1 MIDKNL
7 KIEITEVFSSPVS
20 KIWSALTDKEKV
32 KQYFYGTEVTSTWKP
47 GSDIVFRGEWDGKA
61 YEDKGKIIEVEN
73 EKLIKYSYIS
83 SFSGLPDLPENYAII
98 TYRLKPIDDGT
109 ELTIIQEG
117 FKDEKSWDDSKNGW
131 KFVLDN
137 LKKLL
142 NSE

>member
-20 KIWSALTDKEKV
+20 KVWSALTDKEKV

-47 GSDIVFRGEWDGKA
+47 GSDIVFSGEWDGKA
-61 YEDKGKIIEVEN
+61 YEDKGKIIEIMN
-73 EKLIKYSYIS
+73 EKLIKYSYFS
-83 SFSGLPDLPENYAII
+83 SFSGLPDLPENYGII
-98 TYRLKPIDDGT
+98 TYQLKSLDSGT
-109 ELTIIQEG
+109 ELKVTQEG
-117 FKDEKSWDDSKNGW
+117 FKDEKAWSNSKNGW
-131 KFVLDN
+131 KFVIEN

>member
-7 KIEITEVFSSPVS
+7 KIEIAEVFEVPVS
-20 KIWSALTDKEKV
+20 NVWNALTDKEKV
-32 KQYFYGTEVTSTWKP
+32 KQYFFGTEVTSDWKP
-47 GSDIVFRGEWDGKA
+47 GNDIVFRGEWDGKA
-61 YEDKGKIIEVEN
+61 YEDKGKILEAQK

-98 TYRLKPIDDGT
+98 TYLLKPVNSGT
-109 ELTIIQEG
+109 ELKIIQEG
-117 FKDEKSWDDSKNGW
+117 FKDEKSWNDSKQGW
-131 KFVLDN
+131 KFVLKN